1 MSVRPEDKRRNQKK
15 KKKKNRKEKKESG
28 IESLIQQRM
37 IKRVPETIIW
47 YYGTEENINGQA
59 RVQVSWT

>member
-37 IKRVPETIIW
+37 IKRVPETII
-47 YYGTEENINGQA
+47 
-59 RVQVSWT
+59 

>member
-1 MSVRPEDKRRNQKK
+1 MSVRPEDKRRNQK

-37 IKRVPETIIW
+37 IKRVPETII
-47 YYGTEENINGQA
+47 
-59 RVQVSWT
+59 